1 MRYVV
6 AIFLGK
12 KDAMRCDCHP

>member
-6 AIFLGK
+6 AIVEIKGGGRSKL
-12 KDAMRCDCHP
+12 